1 LVELMVTVGVAT
13 VLLVIAIPSFRNL
26 MLSNRLTTTANEMV
40 GALHLAKMEAIK
52 RNTSVQFCSNVS
64 SANSTDTLGSACA
77 TKLGAVFAQR
87 GPAAASTVREAPV
100 LPSSIQ
106 LKGDAVA
113 VRFSSQGLGYLPGTS
128 NYPAGPPAVL
138 LDLCS
143 ASLSSNNHRKINLI
157 TGSIITV
164 STATGACP

>member
-1 LVELMVTVGVAT
+1 VELMVTVGVAT

-26 MLSNRLTTTANEMV
+26 MLSNRLSTTANEMV

-64 SANSTDTLGSACA
+64 SANSTDALGSACA
-77 TKLGAVFAQR
+77 TRLGAVFAQR

-100 LPSSIQ
+100 LPSNIQ
-106 LKGDAVA
+106 LKGNAVA
-113 VRFSSQGLGYLPGTS
+113 VRFSAQGLGYQPGTTS
-128 NYPAGPPAVL
+128 YPASL
-138 LDLCS
+138 LIDLCS
-143 ASLSSNNHRKINLI
+143 ASLSSDNHRQIRLT

-164 STATGACP
+164 TRDNTGTCP